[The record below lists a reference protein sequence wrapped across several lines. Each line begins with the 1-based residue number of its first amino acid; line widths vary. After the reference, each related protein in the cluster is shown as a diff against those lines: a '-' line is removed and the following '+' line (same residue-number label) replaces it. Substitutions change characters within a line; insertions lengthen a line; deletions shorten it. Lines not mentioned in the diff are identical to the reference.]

1 MRVEGRRSS
10 ARAVPCGLAAS
21 GDYAHGVAERV
32 IVAGLERAAKD
43 RQSVTAEGEPFQDEI
58 DGVVV
63 RHSVTHADERGT
75 LTEIYDRRW
84 GFTADPVEYVYC
96 STLRPGRVRGWV
108 VHLEQDD
115 RLFFVKGTAKLAL
128 YDAREG
134 SETFGRVNV
143 HYLGDHDRALVRI
156 PAGVVH
162 AVKNVGDDEVV
173 FTNLPTRPYVH
184 EDPDKYRFP
193 LDDTIPHRL

>member
-1 MRVEGRRSS
+1 MLPRPTV
-10 ARAVPCGLAAS
+10 L
-21 GDYAHGVAERV
+21 
-32 IVAGLERAAKD
+32 GLERAVKD
-43 RQSVTAEGEPFQDEI
+43 PQTVTRGGDLVQDEI
-58 DGVVV
+58 DGVLV

-75 LTEIYDRRW
+75 LTEVFDERW
-84 GFTADPVEYVYC
+84 EFTTEPVAYVYT
-96 STLRPGRVRGWV
+96 STVRPDRVRGWV

-115 RLFFVKGTAKLAL
+115 RLFFITGTAKLAL

-143 HYLGDHDRALVRI
+143 HYFGDHDRALVRI

-162 AVKNVGDDEVV
+162 AVKNVGNDDVV
-173 FTNLPTRPYVH
+173 FVNLPTQPYAH

-193 LDDTIPHRL
+193 LDDSIPYRL

>member
-1 MRVEGRRSS
+1 VVSQPT
-10 ARAVPCGLAAS
+10 VL
-21 GDYAHGVAERV
+21 
-32 IVAGLERAAKD
+32 GLERAVKD
-43 RQSVTAEGEPFQDEI
+43 PQTVTSDGALVQDEI
-58 DGVVV
+58 DGVLV
-63 RHSVTHADERGT
+63 RHSPTHADERGT
-75 LTEIYDRRW
+75 LTEVFDRRW
-84 GFTADPVEYVYC
+84 EFTTEPVGYVYT
-96 STLRPGRVRGWV
+96 STVRPNQVRGWV

-134 SETFGRVNV
+134 SGTFGRVNV

-162 AVKNVGDDEVV
+162 AVKNAGDHEVV
-173 FTNLPTRPYVH
+173 FLNLPTLPYAH

-193 LDDTIPHRL
+193 LDDTIPYRL